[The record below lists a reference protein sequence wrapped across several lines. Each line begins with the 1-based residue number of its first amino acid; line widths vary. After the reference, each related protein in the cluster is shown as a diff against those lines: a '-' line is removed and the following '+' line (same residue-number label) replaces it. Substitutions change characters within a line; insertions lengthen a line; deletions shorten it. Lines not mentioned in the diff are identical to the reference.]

1 MPHSIR
7 SRLMVSLVA
16 ASAIIWTASGV
27 MAYRD
32 ALHEVDELLDAH
44 LAQSAALLLAQS
56 GELDEIDTEHLP
68 LLHKYGRRV
77 AFQVWEDGETL
88 RLHSLN
94 APNARLSRRDHGF
107 ADEFIDGRGWRVF
120 SIWADGDLI
129 QVAEESG
136 ARKAIA
142 RGIGR
147 GLLLPLLLGLPLLG
161 VLIAWIVQRGL
172 RPLGAL
178 SVEVGR
184 RAPDQLAPL
193 AVPAGSP
200 SELQPLLARLNL
212 LFEQLTESFE
222 AERRFTA
229 DAAHELRT
237 PIAALKAQA
246 QVAQGAATD
255 TERQQALTKVIQA
268 CDRTARLIG
277 QLLTLSRLEPA
288 HWRERSATVDL
299 HALAA
304 GVAAD
309 LAPLA
314 LRRGIDLQLEGGTT
328 IVEGHADLLAVLLR
342 NLLDNAIRYAPDRSQ
357 VRVRVER
364 AHESVRLHVI
374 DQGPGIE
381 PALRGRLG
389 QRFQRLGR
397 ADVEG
402 TGLGLSIVR
411 RIADLHGAALSFND
425 GVDGRGLEVV
435 LTFGSAASRA
445 LQSG

>member
-7 SRLMVSLVA
+7 SRLLVSLLA
-16 ASAIIWTASGV
+16 ASTAIWVVSGV
-27 MAYRD
+27 IAYRD

-77 AFQVWEDGETL
+77 AFQVWEHGQSL

-94 APNARLSRRDHGF
+94 APNTRLSGSDHGF
-107 ADEFIDGRGWRVF
+107 ADEVIDGRRWRVF
-120 SIWADGDLI
+120 SIRAGGDLI

-136 ARKAIA
+136 ARKDIA

-147 GLLLPLLLGLPLLG
+147 GLLVPLLLGLPLLG
-161 VLIAWIVQRGL
+161 VLIAWLVQRGL
-172 RPLGAL
+172 RPLAAL

-193 AVPAGSP
+193 PVPAGTP
-200 SELQPLLARLNL
+200 AELQPLLARLNL
-212 LFEQLTESFE
+212 LFAQLTESFE
-222 AERRFTA
+222 TERRFTA

-237 PIAALKAQA
+237 PIAALKVQA
-246 QVAQGAATD
+246 QVAQRAASD
-255 TERQQALTKVIQA
+255 AERQPALAKVIQA
-268 CDRTARLIG
+268 CDRTARLID
-277 QLLTLSRLEPA
+277 QLLTLARIEPA
-288 HWRERSATVDL
+288 HWRERSASVDV

-314 LRRGIDLQLEGGTT
+314 LQRGIDLVLEGEAAM
-328 IVEGHADLLAVLLR
+328 VDGHADLLAVLLR

-357 VRVRVER
+357 VRVRAER
-364 AHESVRLHVI
+364 AAGGVRLHVI

-381 PALRGRLG
+381 PALRSRLG

-397 ADVEG
+397 ADLEG

-411 RIADLHGAALSFND
+411 RIVELHNAALQFDAGDDGQGLSVTVSFP
-425 GVDGRGLEVV
+425 
-435 LTFGSAASRA
+435 A
-445 LQSG
+445 

>member
-1 MPHSIR
+1 MPRSIR
-7 SRLMVSLVA
+7 SRLLVSLLAAAAAVWIVSGIVA
-16 ASAIIWTASGV
+16 W
-27 MAYRD
+27 RD

-44 LAQSAALLLAQS
+44 LAQSAALLLAQA

-77 AFQVWEDGETL
+77 AFQVWEHGERL

-94 APNARLSRRDHGF
+94 APNTRLSRRDRGF
-107 ADEFIDGRGWRVF
+107 ADELIDGRRWRVF
-120 SIWADGDLI
+120 SVQQDEWLI

-136 ARKAIA
+136 ARKAIG
-142 RGIGR
+142 RSVGR

-161 VLIAWIVQRGL
+161 MLIAWIVRRGL
-172 RPLGAL
+172 RPLAL
-178 SVEVGR
+178 LSEEVGR

-193 AVPAGSP
+193 PVPADVGA
-200 SELQPLLARLNL
+200 ELQPLLLRLNQ
-212 LFEQLTESFE
+212 LFAQLAESFE
-222 AERRFTA
+222 SERRFTA

-246 QVAQGAATD
+246 QVAQRAGSDA
-255 TERQQALTKVIQA
+255 ERRPALDKVIQA
-268 CDRTARLIG
+268 CDRTARLID
-277 QLLTLSRLEPA
+277 QLLTLARLEPA
-288 HWRERSATVDL
+288 HWRAHRARTDL
-299 HALAA
+299 HALAS

-314 LRRGIDLQLEGGTT
+314 LRRGIDLVLEGET
-328 IVEGHADLLAVLLR
+328 VAVDGHADLLAVLLR
-342 NLLDNAIRYAPDRSQ
+342 NLLDNAIRYAPDHST
-357 VRVRVER
+357 VRVRIGRSAAGVL
-364 AHESVRLHVI
+364 LHVI

-381 PALRGRLG
+381 RGLRDRLG

-411 RIADLHGAALSFND
+411 RIAELHGAALRFDD
-425 GVDGRGLEVV
+425 GPDGRGLDVV
-435 LTFGSAASRA
+435 LTFPAPDS
-445 LQSG
+445 